1 MTWTDLPTLNAILNT
16 LSFVFLLKGY
26 SEIRQKRKTAH
37 RKWMLSALLTSIL
50 FLISYVI
57 YHAKVGSVPYPYHD
71 WTRPIYFAL
80 LIPHIILAALMAPF
94 VLYIVVRA
102 LQAKFTLHK
111 KVARFVLPVWL
122 LVSISGVL
130 VYALLY
136 LR

>member
-57 YHAKVGSVPYPYHD
+57 YHAKVGSVPFPYYD
-71 WTRPIYFAL
+71 
-80 LIPHIILAALMAPF
+80 
-94 VLYIVVRA
+94 
-102 LQAKFTLHK
+102 
-111 KVARFVLPVWL
+111 
-122 LVSISGVL
+122 
-130 VYALLY
+130 
-136 LR
+136 